1 MTFLGALGKRGV
13 FGGLLALSAAGLAAP
28 ARADLVASSPFLP
41 ANAQG
46 AGAASGP
53 SGPIELR
60 GISPMSDG
68 ASFLIYDVAKKKSAW
83 VGLNEQGHDFM
94 VKSADPENDTVTV
107 DYQGRPL
114 KLTLRVAKVASSGA
128 ASAATGGAAAPSAVA
143 SSVVVN
149 PTPADEQKRLD
160 AVAQEVRR
168 RRLEREKA
176 IQETQPGQAPGGSP
190 PASPNR

>member
-1 MTFLGALGKRGV
+1 MTFLGALGRRGA
-13 FGGLLALSAAGLAAP
+13 FWGLLALAAAGLATTG
-28 ARADLVASSPFLP
+28 RADLVASSPFLP
-41 ANAQG
+41 ASSQG

-60 GISPMSDG
+60 GISPMSGG
-68 ASFLIYDVAKKKSAW
+68 AAFLIYDVAKKKSAW
-83 VGLNEQGHDFM
+83 VGINEPGHDFV
-94 VKSADPENDTVTV
+94 VKSADAENDTVTV

-114 KLTLRVAKVASSGA
+114 KLTLRVAKVASSGT
-128 ASAATGGAAAPSAVA
+128 ASAATGGAPAPSAVA

-176 IQETQPGQAPGGSP
+176 IQDTQAGQAP

>member
-1 MTFLGALGKRGV
+1 V
-13 FGGLLALSAAGLAAP
+13 
-28 ARADLVASSPFLP
+28 
-41 ANAQG
+41 
-46 AGAASGP
+46 
-53 SGPIELR
+53 
-60 GISPMSDG
+60 
-68 ASFLIYDVAKKKSAW
+68 
-83 VGLNEQGHDFM
+83 
-94 VKSADPENDTVTV
+94 VKSADAENDTVTV

-114 KLTLRVAKVASSGA
+114 KLTLRVAKVASSGT
-128 ASAATGGAAAPSAVA
+128 ASAATGGAPAPSAVA

-176 IQETQPGQAPGGSP
+176 IQDTQAGQAP

>member
-1 MTFLGALGKRGV
+1 
-13 FGGLLALSAAGLAAP
+13 
-28 ARADLVASSPFLP
+28 
-41 ANAQG
+41 
-46 AGAASGP
+46 
-53 SGPIELR
+53 
-60 GISPMSDG
+60 MSDG

>member
-128 ASAATGGAAAPSAVA
+128 ASAATGGAAAPSTVA

>member
-1 MTFLGALGKRGV
+1 MTFLGAVGKRGV
-13 FGGLLALSAAGLAAP
+13 FGGLLVLVAAGLPVAV
-28 ARADLVASSPFLP
+28 RADLVGSSPFLP

-60 GISPMSDG
+60 GISPMSGG
-68 ASFLIYDVAKKKSAW
+68 AAFLIYDVAKKKSAW
-83 VGLNEQGHDFM
+83 VGINEPGHDFV
-94 VKSADPENDTVTV
+94 VKSADAENDTVTV

-114 KLTLRVAKVASSGA
+114 KLTLRVAKVASSGT
-128 ASAATGGAAAPSAVA
+128 ASAATGGAPAPSAVA

-176 IQETQPGQAPGGSP
+176 IQDTQAGQAP